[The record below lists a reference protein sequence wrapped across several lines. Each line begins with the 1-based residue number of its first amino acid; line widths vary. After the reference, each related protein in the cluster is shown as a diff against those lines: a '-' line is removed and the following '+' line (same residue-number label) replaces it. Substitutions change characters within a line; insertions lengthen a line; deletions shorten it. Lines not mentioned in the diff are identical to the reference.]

1 MKQEWAAYNFK
12 YSIKR
17 VLSDSP
23 YQLRNNLRLYIIG
36 SWETLRKSL
45 NLVETEPMP
54 SLASRN
60 KTLVMAI
67 KN

>member
-12 YSIKR
+12 YSIKT

-23 YQLRNNLRLYIIG
+23 YQLRNNLRLYITG

-45 NLVETEPMP
+45 NLVETEPNAQ
-54 SLASRN
+54 SCL
-60 KTLVMAI
+60 
-67 KN
+67 

>member
-12 YSIKR
+12 YSIKT

-23 YQLRNNLRLYIIG
+23 HELRNNLRLWIIE

-45 NLVETEPMP
+45 NLVETEPNAQ
-54 SLASRN
+54 SCL
-60 KTLVMAI
+60 
-67 KN
+67 